1 MDAVTA
7 ATGATATA
15 ASKAKTGLA
24 DSFDTFL
31 TLLTAQLQNQDPLKP
46 MDSTEFT
53 SQLVQFTSVEQQI
66 AQNENLEN
74 ILAAQ
79 RSSAASSAVGY
90 LGKSAIANTDQA
102 GLVNGRASWTL
113 NLPSTPNSL
122 DLSIVDANGRVVATG
137 AGAIAA
143 GEQTIAWD
151 GKSFNGQQLPNGGV
165 YSLRVTAKNG
175 NGDLITPTLSQKGM
189 ISGVDLSGTS
199 PRLTLNG
206 TPVDIATIKSLST
219 MPYTGYE
226 I

>member
-1 MDAVTA
+1 MDAITA

-90 LGKSAIANTDQA
+90 LGKSATANTDQA
-102 GLVNGRASWTL
+102 GLVSGRASWTL
-113 NLPSTPNSL
+113 SLPSTPNSL
-122 DLSIVDANGRVVATG
+122 DLSIVDGSGRVVATG
-137 AGAIAA
+137 TGALAA

-175 NGDLITPTLSQKGM
+175 NGDLITPTLSQKGT
-189 ISGVDLSGTS
+189 ISGVDLSGAS

-206 TPVDIATIKSLST
+206 TPVDISTIKSLST
-219 MPYTGYE
+219 TPYTGYE